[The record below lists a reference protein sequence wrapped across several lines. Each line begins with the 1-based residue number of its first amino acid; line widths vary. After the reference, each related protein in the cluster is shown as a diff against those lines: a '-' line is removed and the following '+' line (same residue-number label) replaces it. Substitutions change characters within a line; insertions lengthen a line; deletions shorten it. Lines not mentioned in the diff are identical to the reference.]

1 MATTRQHGVV
11 LRFMPEKKFG
21 FLKPDG
27 GAVADCFF
35 HLDAWGA
42 SSPPSPGQRVSFLLK
57 SGPKGWR
64 AEAIEDDEVLDYGDD
79 EADGNNSGV
88 RA

>member
-1 MATTRQHGVV
+1 
-11 LRFMPEKKFG
+11 
-21 FLKPDG
+21 
-27 GAVADCFF
+27 
-35 HLDAWGA
+35 
-42 SSPPSPGQRVSFLLK
+42 VSFLLK